1 MGFPAYPQISRGPVR
16 PSAMPGPSLVAA
28 NLWALKTNR
37 RPEDVEWFVYIVVHE
52 GGVEIQVPDG
62 PLCFCCGHAV
72 ESYRPLTYEQVRKK
86 FSSEAAFRKAFGVV
100 KDTVERAKDALKRMS
115 EEKSISQD
123 KTVGLKVWIPV
134 GLVPAD
140 IFAVAFK
147 VPAKSVPI
155 AKIVALPNPTGEDDI
170 EGIVMRHKDIPAGL
184 PHYTAELFVTKS
196 LCMHNILLS
205 SDTVV
210 RQGQADDEF
219 LARCQ
224 LANKAHSL
232 NATQFLKIKGFKQY
246 QQSAKTVEDDRK
258 RQELLEKQQGG
269 GGGADDEESATA
281 RGQVVTSSR
290 WAEPS
295 RPQVEAQGPRKRG
308 QSTGPRQPA
317 AGGGGGKRAKTA
329 VGAGDPPPGGDSDSI
344 VVTVNGGSREDS
356 LDPLSIMTG
365 ARLGREL
372 KGVLHSDQT
381 LRPLPHPFPS
391 NSSFKLHVPLSNG
404 PPPLFAHPPPSA
416 LPFRFPPPPLPHHLA
431 PFLLLPPPG
440 PRPPSACLPA
450 PSASPLRLACGWRSF
465 RKAAWP
471 TRRLRH

>member
-1 MGFPAYPQISRGPVR
+1 MATTH
-16 PSAMPGPSLVAA
+16 
-28 NLWALKTNR
+28 ALKRAGGIFFGFSSLPSNLTGPRSAFGHVR

-134 GLVPAD
+134 GLVPTD

-155 AKIVALPNPTGEDDI
+155 AKIIALPNPTGEDDI
-170 EGIVMRHKDIPAGL
+170 EGIVMRHKGIPAGL

-329 VGAGDPPPGGDSDSI
+329 VGAGDPPPGGGSDSI

-356 LDPLSIMTG
+356 LDPVKILTG
-365 ARLGREL
+365 ARQGREL

-471 TRRLRH
+471 TRRLRR